1 MFILSAFI
9 YFVVIMNVIIFIVPA
24 IFIFFDSQSELVDII
39 VKERKKPN

>member
-9 YFVVIMNVIIFIVPA
+9 YFVVIMNIIIFIVPV

-39 VKERKKPN
+39 IKERKKPN